1 MTQEIN
7 QTVPDGSYEVK
18 YSNSFVYRALWKEPY
33 VGNVCLRA
41 YNDQPDFKISEPE
54 AFCIA
59 FLGFISFLIHN
70 QDAAVSDDQDIL
82 NLNGSPFNTPE
93 VQTDTIDKS
102 VFVRNISDDSLVV
115 SDGKVT
121 TDENSELVKNLQFG
135 LTSFQNLL
143 TSSSN
148 LASISSTKEQLLPLY
163 GCFSVSV
170 ASESNILQLCF

>member
-1 MTQEIN
+1 MTQDVD
-7 QTVPDGSYEVK
+7 QTIPDGSYEVK
-18 YSNSFVYRALWKEPY
+18 DSNSFVYRALLKEPY
-33 VGNVCLRA
+33 VGNACLRA
-41 YNDQPDFKISEPE
+41 YNDQPDFEISEPE

-93 VQTDTIDKS
+93 VQTDTTDKS
-102 VFVRNISDDSLVV
+102 VSIRNISDDSLVV
-115 SDGKVT
+115 FDGKVT
-121 TDENSELVKNLQFG
+121 TDENSEWVKNLQFG

-148 LASISSTKEQLLPLY
+148 LASISSTKEQLLSLY
-163 GCFSVSV
+163 ECFSASV
-170 ASESNILQLCF
+170 ASKSNILQLCF